1 MNMIT
6 TMTALQ
12 LRTDCMKVSD
22 SSNSHALWHKV
33 RIALL
38 FCLLSLSFPA
48 FSNPIDEAAAY
59 QIVQTF
65 IQHHQVGG
73 SSRAFGKQSTVDE
86 IELVFSPTD
95 MEDYRLQETDNQQKT
110 VAVHRVSTNN
120 QSQSAPL
127 FYVFN
132 TSKKS
137 FVIVSGDDN
146 VGDIL
151 GYSDASAFSADSIP
165 CCMRYLLA
173 SYAKEIE
180 TCRRTGAI
188 HRSQTYNDR
197 QVIPPMLTCHWSQGG
212 PYNLLTEGNVTGCVA
227 TAMAQV
233 MYYWKW
239 PHQTKML
246 MPNTTRLSD
255 KELPVT
261 TFEWGLMKDNYEE
274 NDMSAAGYAVAKL
287 MKYCGVSV
295 NMDYGGDESTA
306 TLNTVNMQKYFDYS
320 TSLHA
325 LAIDSYTVH
334 QLDSIIYNEMKS
346 KRPVLFNVPRHVVV
360 CDGYDGVFYHFNW
373 GWGGN
378 HDGYFRLSI
387 ADGCH
392 IIGIQPSGN
401 NVDPDEGKA
410 LSLRSMNMGSSA
422 DTVLLSRTEG
432 AGSVLK
438 EYINYEYAF
447 RCDPTIKFEITL
459 GVFMNGNLV
468 TADEIGIK
476 SDEGDGRLCWE
487 YWSKN
492 SYHYYSNFA
501 EKLSDGTY
509 TLRPVYR
516 QKGTWQWLTD
526 IVDVGKQGSATIV
539 VKGDTIFF
547 HPDDVGNSNNME
559 VNSVI
564 WEDNQGTDCKLH
576 INITNHGEAKL
587 HEIKARV
594 KYYYPYD
601 IHGYYYDD
609 WHNENKIALFPS
621 GATQTVSLN
630 MPNLEPGDSCYV
642 TDLSIYIDNEEVAP
656 VVWPDTLSLIP
667 IPRGRSDL
675 ELTCMNVN
683 PGAIEEQYM
692 DRFHVYGTTYSFD
705 VKAKNIGSNVFEGIV
720 GAGLYEYEKS
730 RNNRKELLDSVVVLQ
745 PGDSVIVHFDFKNL
759 KTDFPYYKSVAYYS
773 NYYSWDYKYMDSSYD
788 TDFTYKSVSN
798 AKYVFHQPNDTIYIG
813 REGYTTRW
821 TTENYILPEGLTGMI
836 VTGAD
841 GNTLL
846 VDTLYHVGDTI
857 PSRTGVLLEGA
868 EGTYILPRVLD
879 FLCTTTAPRTNY
891 LGGSTYDWQIEEDD
905 DYYIY
910 RLKEDSL
917 GLNTGFYWGAENGG
931 SFVNPAYQAP
941 LFLPTGMTAATGFPL
956 KVNTTVMG
964 DIDKNRRCNANDMS
978 LLTNLI
984 LNRPIDVS
992 IDNRAADLDENN
1004 RVASND
1010 ASLLVGKILNYVY
1023 DESEQSRAKSRVA
1036 GKQLDDVNSSV
1047 GYPLSIE
1054 DVSLTTGHV
1063 MMLPVNLNTSLGEF
1077 CNLQMDITLPS
1088 NVSVCGAE
1096 LYTEGGRVNSSYHQ
1110 ILVQKLSNGSTRLF
1124 LYSPDNTVILS
1135 GVEPIFNIML
1145 MTETNIDDTEHCTME
1160 VNNIVLARSDGTDV
1174 IEQNPFTVNLNA
1186 NTTMIENMED
1196 DMNWIDNKE
1205 VYDVSGRRIQGSAL
1219 KAKSLKGGVYIVNGR
1234 KVMIK

>member
-73 SSRAFGKQSTVDE
+73 SSRAFGKQSTVTE

-146 VGDIL
+146 MNEIL
-151 GYSDASAFSADSIP
+151 GYSDESAFSTDSIP
-165 CCMRYLLA
+165 CCMRYLLS

-188 HRSQTYNDR
+188 HRTQTYTDR
-197 QVIPPMLTCHWSQGG
+197 QVIPPMLTCHWNQRG
-212 PYNLLTEGNVTGCVA
+212 PYNLLTEGYVTGCVA

-239 PHQTKML
+239 PLQTKQAI
-246 MPNTTRLSD
+246 PNTTLLSD

-295 NMDYGGDESTA
+295 NMNYGGDESGA
-306 TLNTVNMQKYFDYS
+306 TYNTVNMQKYFDYS
-320 TSLHA
+320 TSVRA
-325 LAIDSYTVH
+325 VTIDSYTLS
-334 QLDSIIYNEMKS
+334 QLDSIIYHEMQNQ
-346 KRPVLFNVPRHVVV
+346 RPVLFDVPSHAVV
-360 CDGYDGVFYHFNW
+360 CDGYDGEYYHFNW
-373 GWGGN
+373 GWGGS
-378 HDGYFRLSI
+378 HDGYFLLSI
-387 ADGCH
+387 GDWGH

-401 NVDPDEGKA
+401 DIEPNEGNA
-410 LSLRSMNMGSSA
+410 LSLTSKNMWSSA
-422 DTVLLSRTEG
+422 DTVLISQIKGIG
-432 AGSVLK
+432 AASD
-438 EYINYEYAF
+438 EYVHYEYDI
-447 RCDPTIKFEITL
+447 RLDPIIKFEITL
-459 GVFMNGNLV
+459 GVFINDNLMVVDETGIKNDKGTGNL
-468 TADEIGIK
+468 G
-476 SDEGDGRLCWE
+476 
-487 YWSKN
+487 
-492 SYHYYSNFA
+492 YSTTHDNNHKYCHFA
-501 EKLSDGTY
+501 ETLSDGTY

-516 QKGTWQWLTD
+516 QKGTSQWLTD
-526 IVDVGKQGSATIV
+526 VVDIGKQGSATIV

-547 HPDDVGNSNNME
+547 HPDYIPDNIDELE
-559 VNSVI
+559 VNSVT
-564 WEDNQGTDCKLH
+564 WEDNQGTDCKVH
-576 INITNHGEAKL
+576 INVTNRGGTKLHRLEAK
-587 HEIKARV
+587 V
-594 KYYYPYD
+594 KYYYPYSFCG
-601 IHGYYYDD
+601 HLY
-609 WHNENKIALFPS
+609 NEWQHEYKTELFPS
-621 GATQTVSLN
+621 GATQTVSIN
-630 MPNLEPGDSCYV
+630 MPNMVPGDSCSV
-642 TDLSIYIDNEEVAP
+642 TDLSIFIDDEEVLP
-656 VVWPDTLSLIP
+656 VIWPDTLSLIP

-705 VKAKNIGSNVFEGIV
+705 VKAKNIGSNVFEGII
-720 GAGLYEYEKS
+720 GAAIYEYKI
-730 RNNRKELLDSVVVLQ
+730 RKKNRLELLDSAVVLQ
-745 PGDSVIVHFDFKNL
+745 PGDSVIVHFDFNNL
-759 KTDFPYYKSVAYYS
+759 KTDFPNYVTKAYHSKHYS
-773 NYYSWDYKYMDSSYD
+773 YSRDYSHMDNELWDDA
-788 TDFTYKSVSN
+788 DFSCASVSELR
-798 AKYVFHQPNDTIYIG
+798 YVFHQPNDTIHIG

-821 TTENYILPEGLTGMI
+821 TTANYILPDGLTGMI

-857 PSRTGVLLEGA
+857 PSRTGVILEGA

-879 FLCTTTAPRTNY
+879 FLCTTASPETNY

-956 KVNTTVMG
+956 KENTTVMG

-978 LLTNLI
+978 LLTNII

-992 IDNRAADLDENN
+992 IDNRAADLDDNN
-1004 RVASND
+1004 RVAAND
-1010 ASLLVGKILNYVY
+1010 AALLVEKILNYVY
-1023 DESEQSRAKSRVA
+1023 DESEKSRTR
-1036 GKQLDDVNSSV
+1036 SSATGRPFV
-1047 GYPLSIE
+1047 SNPLSIE
-1054 DVSLTTGHV
+1054 DATLTTGQV
-1063 MMLPVNLNTSLGEF
+1063 MMLPVNLDASCREF
-1077 CNLQMDITLPS
+1077 CNLQMDISLPAY
-1088 NVSVCGAE
+1088 VSVCGAE
-1096 LYTEGGRVNSSYHQ
+1096 LNTEGGRVNSSDHQ
-1110 ILVQKLSNGSTRLF
+1110 ILVKRLKNGCTRLF
-1124 LYSPDNTVILS
+1124 LLSPGNTAISS
-1135 GVEPIFNIML
+1135 GSEPIFNIML
-1145 MTETNIDDTEHCTME
+1145 MADTNIDNNGQCTM
-1160 VNNIVLARSDGTDV
+1160 VVKNMVLARPDGTDM
-1174 IEQNPFTVNLNA
+1174 IEQNPFYVNLNA
-1186 NTTMIENMED
+1186 NTTMIENMDD

-1205 VYDVSGRRIQGSAL
+1205 VYDLSGRRIQGSAL

>member
-73 SSRAFGKQSTVDE
+73 SSRAFGKQSTVTE

-146 VGDIL
+146 MNEIL
-151 GYSDASAFSADSIP
+151 GYSDESAFSTDSIP
-165 CCMRYLLA
+165 CCMRYLLS

-188 HRSQTYNDR
+188 HRTQTYTDR
-197 QVIPPMLTCHWSQGG
+197 QVIPPMLTCHWNQRG

-239 PHQTKML
+239 PLQTKQAI
-246 MPNTTRLSD
+246 PNSTRLSD

-261 TFEWGLMKDNYEE
+261 TFEWRLMKDNYEE

-295 NMDYGGDESTA
+295 NMDYGGEESGA
-306 TLNTVNMQKYFDYS
+306 AINTVNMQKYFDYS

-325 LAIDSYTVH
+325 LDIDSYTVH

-346 KRPVLFNVPRHVVV
+346 KRPVLFNVPSHVVV

-422 DTVLLSRTEG
+422 DTVLISQIKGIG
-432 AGSVLK
+432 AASD
-438 EYINYEYAF
+438 EYVHYEYVF
-447 RCDPTIKFEITL
+447 RLDPTIKFEITL

-476 SDEGDGRLCWE
+476 SDEGDGRLCWD
-487 YWSKN
+487 WSKN

-587 HEIKARV
+587 HEIKTTV
-594 KYYYPYD
+594 KYNYVHPARLFT
-601 IHGYYYDD
+601 DD
-609 WHNENKIALFPS
+609 EWYTAENRTIFPA
-621 GATQTVSLN
+621 GAIQTISIN
-630 MPNLEPGDSCYV
+630 MPNIEPADSCYV
-642 TDLSIYIDNEEVAP
+642 TDLSIYIDDDERVES
-656 VVWPDTLSLIP
+656 VVWPDTLSVISTC
-667 IPRGRSDL
+667 RGRSDL
-675 ELTCMNVN
+675 ELTYMNVN
-683 PGAIEEQYM
+683 LGAIEQKEKEI
-692 DRFHVYGTTYSFD
+692 FHVNGTTFSFD
-705 VKAKNIGSNVFEGIV
+705 VKAKNIGSNVFEGII
-720 GAGLYEYEKS
+720 GAGLYEYKKS

-759 KTDFPYYKSVAYYS
+759 KTDFPYYKGVAYYS
-773 NYYSWDYKYMDSSYD
+773 NYYSWDYKYMDSSSD
-788 TDFTYKSVSN
+788 ADFTYKSVSN

-956 KVNTTVMG
+956 KENTTVMG

-1004 RVASND
+1004 RVAAND
-1010 ASLLVGKILNYVY
+1010 AALLVEKILNYVY
-1023 DESEQSRAKSRVA
+1023 DESEKSSTR
-1036 GKQLDDVNSSV
+1036 SSATGRPFV
-1047 GYPLSIE
+1047 SNPLSIE
-1054 DVSLTTGHV
+1054 DATLTTGQV
-1063 MMLPVNLNTSLGEF
+1063 MMLPVNLDASCREF
-1077 CNLQMDITLPS
+1077 CNLQMDISLPAY
-1088 NVSVCGAE
+1088 VSVCGAE
-1096 LYTEGGRVNSSYHQ
+1096 LNTEGGRVNSSDHQ
-1110 ILVQKLSNGSTRLF
+1110 ILVKRLKNGCTRLF
-1124 LYSPDNTVILS
+1124 LLSPDNTAISS
-1135 GVEPIFNIML
+1135 GSEPIFNIML
-1145 MTETNIDDTEHCTME
+1145 MADTNIDNNGQCTM
-1160 VNNIVLARSDGTDV
+1160 VVKNMVLARPDGTDM
-1174 IEQNPFTVNLNA
+1174 IEQNPFYVNLNA

>member
-6 TMTALQ
+6 TMKALQ

-22 SSNSHALWHKV
+22 SSNSHALWLKV

-38 FCLLSLSFPA
+38 FCLLNLSSPA
-48 FSNPIDEAAAY
+48 FSNPIDKTTAY
-59 QIVQTF
+59 QIAQNF
-65 IQHHQVGG
+65 IQHRQVGG
-73 SSRAFGKQSTVDE
+73 LHRAVSKQSIVTE

-95 MEDYRLQETDNQQKT
+95 TEDYRLQETDNQQGT
-110 VAVHRVSTNN
+110 VAIHRASTNN

-165 CCMRYLLA
+165 CCMRYLLS

-188 HRSQTYNDR
+188 HRSQTFTDR
-197 QVIPPMLTCHWSQGG
+197 QVIPPMLTCHWNQRG
-212 PYNLLTEGNVTGCVA
+212 PYNLLTEGYVTGCVA

-295 NMDYGGDESTA
+295 NMNYGGDESTA

-325 LAIDSYTVH
+325 LAIDSYTVL

-401 NVDPDEGKA
+401 NVEPNEGNA
-410 LSLRSMNMGSSA
+410 LSLTSKNMWSSA
-422 DTVLLSRTEG
+422 DTVLISQIKGIG
-432 AGSVLK
+432 AASE
-438 EYINYEYAF
+438 EYVHYEYDV
-447 RCDPTIKFEITL
+447 RRDPIIKFEITL
-459 GVFMNGNLV
+459 GVFTNDNLMV
-468 TADEIGIK
+468 VDETGIK
-476 SDEGDGRLCWE
+476 SDKGTGDLG
-487 YWSKN
+487 
-492 SYHYYSNFA
+492 YSTIHDSNHKYCHFA
-501 EKLSDGTY
+501 ETLSDGTY

-516 QKGTWQWLTD
+516 PKGTLQWLTE

-576 INITNHGEAKL
+576 INITNHGDTKRHRIEASL
-587 HEIKARV
+587 
-594 KYYYPYD
+594 KYNYPYE
-601 IHGYYYDD
+601 IHWHYYD
-609 WHNENKIALFPS
+609 WHNEETIALFPS

-667 IPRGRSDL
+667 IPRGRSNL

-683 PGAIEEQYM
+683 PDAIEQKEK
-692 DRFHVYGTTYSFD
+692 DKFHVNGTTYSFD

-720 GAGLYEYEKS
+720 GAGLYEHKKNYNI
-730 RNNRKELLDSVVVLQ
+730 RQALLDSVVVLQ
-745 PGDSVIVHFDFKNL
+745 PGDSITVHFDFNNL
-759 KTDFPYYKSVAYYS
+759 KTDFPDYYVLAYHS
-773 NYYSWDYKYMDSSYD
+773 NHYSWDYRYGDYD
-788 TDFTYKSVSN
+788 ETDFTYESVSN

-905 DYYIY
+905 YFYIY

-941 LFLPTGMTAATGFPL
+941 LFLPTSMTAATGFPL

-1004 RVASND
+1004 RVAAND

-1023 DESEQSRAKSRVA
+1023 DESEKSRAKSRVT
-1036 GKQLDDVNSSV
+1036 GRQLDDVNSSV

-1077 CNLQMDITLPS
+1077 CNLQMDILLPS
-1088 NVSVCGAE
+1088 NVLVCGAE

-1124 LYSPDNTVILS
+1124 LFSPDNTAILS

-1160 VNNIVLARSDGTDV
+1160 VNNIVLARPDGTDV

-1186 NTTMIENMED
+1186 NTTMIENVED